1 MKYLEM
7 GFFNSKMHIH
17 FLSYPIHHCI
27 SIVYIEEYLAYG
39 KWSKITGKQERR
51 EKGKERRKKKMEA
64 GPLMEVIEWPW
75 LVWLKITKDNSAIRM
90 NVRI

>member
-1 MKYLEM
+1 M

-39 KWSKITGKQERR
+39 K
-51 EKGKERRKKKMEA
+51 
-64 GPLMEVIEWPW
+64 
-75 LVWLKITKDNSAIRM
+75 
-90 NVRI
+90 